1 MKLLEILTTIGL
13 GLGIGFIISL
23 IGNIFYKLFSKK
35 FIKKETSLT
44 IGFIGFVGSL
54 FITKI
59 IIFSIIISISLG
71 LGFIIP
77 ILFNP
82 QKNE

>member
-1 MKLLEILTTIGL
+1 MEILAIASVGL
-13 GLGIGFIISL
+13 GLGFIISS
-23 IGNIFYKLFSKK
+23 IGNIFYKLFLNK
-35 FIKKETSLT
+35 FIKKETGLT
-44 IGFIGFVGSL
+44 IGFLGFVGAL

-59 IIFSIIISISLG
+59 IIFSIILSIFLG

-77 ILFNP
+77 ILLFTP

>member
-1 MKLLEILTTIGL
+1 MEPLEILATISL

-23 IGNIFYKLFSKK
+23 VGNIFYKLFSNK
-35 FIKKETSLT
+35 FIKKEASLT